1 MNKYH
6 SFYLE
11 DVIQTIRK
19 TALEIML
26 CPSVIS
32 ISDAFNESQNA
43 RIAVYNEGIRDFS
56 DVLIGVLT
64 SPDQEEEKADDNT

>member
-1 MNKYH
+1 MNKYN

-32 ISDAFNESQNA
+32 VNDTFNESQNA

-56 DVLIGVLT
+56 DVLIDVLT
-64 SPDQEEEKADDNT
+64 RPDQEEEKADDNT

>member
-11 DVIQTIRK
+11 DVVHIIRK

-32 ISDAFNESQNA
+32 VKDTFNESQNA

-56 DVLIGVLT
+56 DVLIDVLT

>member
-32 ISDAFNESQNA
+32 VKDTFNESQNA

-56 DVLIGVLT
+56 DVLIDVLT
-64 SPDQEEEKADDNT
+64 RPDQEEEKADDNT

>member
-1 MNKYH
+1 MNKYN

-11 DVIQTIRK
+11 DVIQIIRK

-32 ISDAFNESQNA
+32 DNNTFNESQNA

-56 DVLIGVLT
+56 DVLIDVLT
-64 SPDQEEEKADDNT
+64 RPDQEEEKADDNT